1 MQQGVNFY
9 EYFYIVK
16 ILRIMFWLEYD
27 LMITVYNYSAI
38 YFSVN

>member
-16 ILRIMFWLEYD
+16 ILWIMFWLEYD
-27 LMITVYNYSAI
+27 LMITGYNYSAI

>member
-27 LMITVYNYSAI
+27 LIITVYNYSA
-38 YFSVN
+38 FLSV

>member
-27 LMITVYNYSAI
+27 LIITVYNYSAI
-38 YFSVN
+38 SFSVN

>member
-16 ILRIMFWLEYD
+16 ILRIMLWLEYD
-27 LMITVYNYSAI
+27 LIITVYNYSAI
-38 YFSVN
+38 SFSVN